1 MQQLDEDPESCRQ
14 SESLLHV
21 ICALGAK
28 FFALNNNSQ
37 LSSETVLKAG
47 NRWARIAKARI
58 FVDMDDLSLE
68 KLMFYTIQTTI
79 LLYEHDL
86 RIGSYASAFMLSS
99 MTARMSQA
107 LQLNLEISADVLCTK
122 PESSSINTETRR
134 RLMWSCYLL
143 DSWVGSGVNQLT
155 LLEDRDLKIQ
165 LPCHSHN
172 FSLGISCITETMK
185 NEKVLSFIPNDQV
198 PPDPSQNMGIEAY
211 FIRLVSIR
219 KKVLRYVKHLDTGKP
234 PWQADSEF
242 SLLCSEL
249 HSWRLS
255 LPQSLLWNPS
265 SIYARKESSQLGAL
279 TLLWCTFY
287 QTLVDLYRIGMPVL
301 FRIQKHFIFPP
312 EQKEFLE
319 HCQKVC
325 FDNAREASTIL
336 SEALRHGLKNLADT
350 WLCII
355 AHDGT
360 KVILYYLKL
369 QEAASSSSMDQRERN
384 EAIALVQSNLQV
396 LLQMRSM
403 VKTAEHCSLS
413 VLKIMA
419 AAEIKPDIPFA
430 PLLNE
435 SSTETSEDTPP
446 SPESPAQ
453 ESPENILN
461 PLAIYRMARTALH
474 GKRIKSP
481 LVMSNTRKQRILIAK
496 FHK

>member
-1 MQQLDEDPESCRQ
+1 MTEVSAVIYRNIFNADLMRLYTSEIPKGERLYILVEEYFAHIHPLRCNGFVHKPSFMQQLDEDPESCRQ

-37 LSSETVLKAG
+37 LSPEAVLKAG
-47 NRWARIAKARI
+47 NQWARIAKAQI

-68 KLMFYTIQTTI
+68 KLMTTI

-107 LQLNLEISADVLCTK
+107 LQLNLENSADVLCTK
-122 PESSSINTETRR
+122 PEASPINTETRR

-172 FSLGISCITETMK
+172 FSLGISCITETMDHGK
-185 NEKVLSFIPNDQV
+185 ALSFIPNDQV
-198 PPDPSQNMGIEAY
+198 PPEPSQNMGIEAY

-219 KKVLRYVKHLDTGKP
+219 KKVLRYVKHLDTAKP

-242 SLLCSEL
+242 SSLCSEFN
-249 HSWRLS
+249 SWRRS
-255 LPQSLLWNPS
+255 LPPNLLWNPS
-265 SIYARKESSQLGAL
+265 TIYARKESSQLGAL

-287 QTLVDLYRIGMPVL
+287 QTLVDFYRIGMPVL
-301 FRIQKHFIFPP
+301 FRIQKQFTFPP
-312 EQKEFLE
+312 EQKLFLE

-325 FDNAREASTIL
+325 FENAREASTIL

-355 AHDGT
+355 AHDST

-369 QEAASSSSMDQRERN
+369 QEAASSSNMSQRER
-384 EAIALVQSNLQV
+384 EESIALVQGNLQV
-396 LLQMRSM
+396 LLRMRSM
-403 VKTAEHCSLS
+403 VKTAEHCVSVFLNLLFLNSSIVETNTNVFSVTLS
-413 VLKIMA
+413 
-419 AAEIKPDIPFA
+419 F
-430 PLLNE
+430 
-435 SSTETSEDTPP
+435 ET
-446 SPESPAQ
+446 
-453 ESPENILN
+453 
-461 PLAIYRMARTALH
+461 H
-474 GKRIKSP
+474 GGSGDK
-481 LVMSNTRKQRILIAK
+481 T
-496 FHK
+496 

>member
-1 MQQLDEDPESCRQ
+1 MRNSISIASKPVSEEVPNSFEWYVSAVIHRSIFKADLARLYTSEIPKSERLYILIEEYFANIHPLRCNGFVHKPSFMQQLDEHPESCRQ

-37 LSSETVLKAG
+37 LSPEAVLKAG
-47 NRWARIAKARI
+47 NQWARMAKAQI

-68 KLMFYTIQTTI
+68 KLMTTI

-86 RIGSYASAFMLSS
+86 RIGSYASAFILSS
-99 MTARMSQA
+99 MTARMSQV
-107 LQLNLEISADVLCTK
+107 LQLNLENSADVLCTK
-122 PESSSINTETRR
+122 PEASPINTETRR

-155 LLEDRDLKIQ
+155 WLEDRDLKIQ

-172 FSLGISCITETMK
+172 FSLGISCITETMDHG
-185 NEKVLSFIPNDQV
+185 KVLSFIPNDQV
-198 PPDPSQNMGIEAY
+198 PPEPSQNMGIEAY

-219 KKVLRYVKHLDTGKP
+219 KKVLRYVKHLDTAKP

-242 SLLCSEL
+242 SLLCSEFN
-249 HSWRLS
+249 SWRRA
-255 LPQSLLWNPS
+255 LPPNLLWNPS
-265 SIYARKESSQLGAL
+265 AIYARKESSQLGAL

-301 FRIQKHFIFPP
+301 FRIQKQFTFPP
-312 EQKEFLE
+312 EQKLFLE
-319 HCQKVC
+319 QCQKVC
-325 FDNAREASTIL
+325 FENARKASTIL

-369 QEAASSSSMDQRERN
+369 QEAASSSSMSQRERG
-384 EAIALVQSNLQV
+384 ELIALVQSNLQV

-403 VKTAEHCSLS
+403 VKTAEHCLS
-413 VLKIMA
+413 V
-419 AAEIKPDIPFA
+419 
-430 PLLNE
+430 
-435 SSTETSEDTPP
+435 T
-446 SPESPAQ
+446 
-453 ESPENILN
+453 
-461 PLAIYRMARTALH
+461 
-474 GKRIKSP
+474 RITGS
-481 LVMSNTRKQRILIAK
+481 
-496 FHK
+496 